1 MSERKLLITENNNKK
16 QQQQQQQQQQQK
28 CHYHSTLIIISSRSI
43 CCWRHSCIQRR
54 SHMFCL
60 SVTFSL
66 LSLFI
71 LQFCLPVFLAEQFVF
86 LPCRQTTSR
95 RVLSSCHCIAVILY
109 GGESEPGGS
118 FYPHPEP
125 GDWLD
130 RIIREDVNLSQIFL
144 LFKFLLFFSLF
155 ISVTEERITV
165 LVWRICEQDSCQ

>member
-1 MSERKLLITENNNKK
+1 MSERKLIITENNNKK
-16 QQQQQQQQQQQK
+16 QNNSSNSKKQQK
-28 CHYHSTLIIISSRSI
+28 CHCVSLNSDHNFQYDRLLLKTELHAKDTSTCFVLVS
-43 CCWRHSCIQRR
+43 
-54 SHMFCL
+54 
-60 SVTFSL
+60 

-71 LQFCLPVFLAEQFVF
+71 LQFCPPVSLAEQFVF

-109 GGESEPGGS
+109 GEESEPVGS

-130 RIIREDVNLSQIFL
+130 RIIREDVSLSQIFL
-144 LFKFLLFFSLF
+144 LFKLLLFFSLF

-165 LVWRICEQDSCQ
+165 LVWRICEQYSCQ